1 MSNREPTD
9 ISASVKQRLL
19 NLQRR
24 TGEPFDLILL
34 QYASERFLYRLTK
47 SRFSDRFVLKGAMLL
62 IHWIDKPH
70 RPTRDVDMLG
80 FVENSA
86 AAISV
91 AIKDILGTHVQEDG
105 LVFDTSSVQVEPIRE
120 EAEYGGMRAKLKCCL
135 GKATITLQVD
145 IGFGDAPGRLEE
157 ITLRPM
163 LDQPAPVMRA
173 YPMET
178 VIAEKFHA
186 MVEKGIANSRMK
198 DFIDVWLLSQEFDFA
213 GKSLAEAIEATF
225 KSRGL
230 SLPIENPVAL
240 TDEFSSDT
248 DKIAQM
254 RSFIADKTNL
264 KGASAELAEIVD
276 ELRDFLM
283 PVVGAILDGSAEHMT
298 WTAGGPWKKTT

>member
-24 TGEPFDLILL
+24 TGEPFDLVLL

-47 SRFSDRFVLKGAMLL
+47 SRFADRFVLKGAMLL
-62 IHWIDKPH
+62 IQWIDKPH

-86 AAISV
+86 AAISA
-91 AIKDILGTHVQEDG
+91 AIKDILDTLVQEDG
-105 LVFDTSSVQVEPIRE
+105 LVFDTSSVQVEAIRE

-145 IGFGDAPGRLEE
+145 IGSGDAPGRLEE

-163 LDQPAPVMRA
+163 LDQPAPVVRA

-198 DFIDVWLLSQEFDFA
+198 DFIDVWLLSREFDFD
-213 GKSLAEAIEATF
+213 GTVLAQAIKATF
-225 KSRGL
+225 ESRGTPL
-230 SLPIENPVAL
+230 SSEPPIAL
-240 TDEFSSDT
+240 TSSFSSSAE
-248 DKIAQM
+248 KVRQM
-254 RSFIADKTNL
+254 NLFLNMKTNL
-264 KGASAELAEIVD
+264 KEAGLDLAVIIED
-276 ELRDFLM
+276 LRVFLM
-283 PVVGAILDGSAEHMT
+283 PVVAATQEGTADGLK
-298 WTAGGPWKKTT
+298 WVAGGPWQ